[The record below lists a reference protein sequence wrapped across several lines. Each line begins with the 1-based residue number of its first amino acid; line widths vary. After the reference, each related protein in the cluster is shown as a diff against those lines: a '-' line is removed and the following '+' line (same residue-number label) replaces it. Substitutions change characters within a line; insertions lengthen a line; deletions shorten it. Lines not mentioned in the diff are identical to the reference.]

1 MAILHE
7 ILEHN
12 SRFVAQRSAS
22 CSKVP
27 QRRVAIFTCMD
38 TRLVEFLEPAM
49 GLGRGD
55 AKVIKNAGNSVIDP
69 QGGVVR
75 SIVVAVH
82 ALGCREI
89 FVIGHTDCGMSQIDV
104 EKFRQTML
112 DSGVPAEAIDSLQ
125 PSLAE
130 WLGAFHRPEANVE
143 KVVDILRDS
152 PLLPNNIP
160 IHGLIFEPQAGRLDL
175 ITDGYEAIEGS
186 RAPAE

>member
-7 ILEHN
+7 IMDHN
-12 SRFVAQRSAS
+12 ARFVAQRSDG

-55 AKVIKNAGNSVIDP
+55 AKVIKNAGNSLIDP
-69 QGGVVR
+69 TGGVVR

-89 FVIGHTDCGMSQIDV
+89 FVIGHTDCGMAQLDV
-104 EKFRQTML
+104 NEFEQKML
-112 DSGVPAEAIDSLQ
+112 ASGVPAEAIASLQ

-130 WLGAFHRPEANVE
+130 WLGAFHHPEANVE
-143 KVVDILRDS
+143 RVVSMLRDS
-152 PLLPNNIP
+152 PLIPKNIP
-160 IHGLIFEPQAGRLDL
+160 VHGLIFEPQAGRLEL
-175 ITDGYEAIEGS
+175 LTDGYREL
-186 RAPAE
+186 AP